1 MKAFQK
7 VLIVFLVLEHLGF
20 MVLEMFFWNTPTGHK
35 IFKLPPDIM
44 AGSEGLAA
52 NQGLYNGFLAAG
64 LVWSLYSK
72 DKKVSSQLQVF
83 FVICIIIAGI
93 FGAVTAKPSIFFIQA
108 LPAIITLIL
117 TFLTFKQ
124 GRSNG
129 N

>member
-7 VLIVFLVLEHLGF
+7 ILICFLALEHFAF
-20 MVLEMFFWNTPTGHK
+20 MVLEMFFWNTPIGHK
-35 IFKLPPDIM
+35 IFKLPPEIM

-52 NQGLYNGFLAAG
+52 NQGLYNGFLAVG
-64 LVWSLYSK
+64 LVWSLLNK
-72 DKKVSSQLQVF
+72 DDKFSSQLQMF

-93 FGAVTAKPSIFFIQA
+93 FGAVTAKPSIFFVQA

-117 TFLTFKQ
+117 TVLTCKQ
-124 GRSNG
+124 GCSNG